1 MMRFLFVDVIRGKNP
16 TIRFAFGG
24 CLQTL
29 AFFRAT
35 HFLSLRAKK
44 RGPQKILLYFWGKG
58 VCKHKT
64 GNCRLRRLTGQKRSI
79 RRVAISRKGHRIIKP
94 TQDTF
99 VLAWRKKAH
108 TSKRVSIV
116 ACENAISKV
125 QLPGTPR
132 DIVYPRGKGAH
143 KHKSEHCRKRQCDFK
158 SAVCAVSSPVNVTS
172 VNVLNRYALTANEER
187 SKRLHLRKSNAADIA
202 NNRTRRVKCKALA
215 RKRGC

>member
-1 MMRFLFVDVIRGKNP
+1 MRFLFVDVIRGKNP
-16 TIRFAFGG
+16 TIRLAFGGCLQTLALCSVSILAVTLCRFAIYLKTALCRAAPLTSHFVRQRPFDIANESVSRGIEPNRRLAFGG

-35 HFLSLRAKK
+35 HYLSLRAKK

-99 VLAWRKKAH
+99 VIAWRKKAH
-108 TSKRVSIV
+108 TSIRVSIV
-116 ACENAISKV
+116 APTMRFQKCSVRRE
-125 QLPGTPR
+125 QPR
-132 DIVYPRGKGAH
+132 
-143 KHKSEHCRKRQCDFK
+143 
-158 SAVCAVSSPVNVTS
+158 
-172 VNVLNRYALTANEER
+172 
-187 SKRLHLRKSNAADIA
+187 
-202 NNRTRRVKCKALA
+202 
-215 RKRGC
+215 

>member
-1 MMRFLFVDVIRGKNP
+1 MRFLFVGCFKGQRTQPQVGVRKTLAFSCVMQRVYLSSHFVSFRNISQNCPMPSSPVNVTFCPSMSIRYCERVRSRGREP
-16 TIRFAFGG
+16 GG

-35 HFLSLRAKK
+35 HYLSLRAKK

-79 RRVAISRKGHRIIKP
+79 RRVAISRKGNRIIKP

-108 TSKRVSIV
+108 TSIRVSI
-116 ACENAISKV
+116 AASDNAISKV
-125 QLPGTPR
+125 Q
-132 DIVYPRGKGAH
+132 
-143 KHKSEHCRKRQCDFK
+143 
-158 SAVCAVSSPVNVTS
+158 CAP
-172 VNVLNRYALTANEER
+172 
-187 SKRLHLRKSNAADIA
+187 
-202 NNRTRRVKCKALA
+202 
-215 RKRGC
+215 

>member
-1 MMRFLFVDVIRGKNP
+1 MCAFYLVDVSRGREPN
-16 TIRFAFGG
+16 RRLAFGG

-35 HFLSLRAKK
+35 HFLSLRAEK

-64 GNCRLRRLTGQKRSI
+64 GDCRLRRLTGQKRSI

-108 TSKRVSIV
+108 TSIRVSIV
-116 ACENAISKV
+116 APTMRFQKCSVRREQPPLTSPFVRI
-125 QLPGTPR
+125 
-132 DIVYPRGKGAH
+132 PRG
-143 KHKSEHCRKRQCDFK
+143 
-158 SAVCAVSSPVNVTS
+158 PLYN
-172 VNVLNRYALTANEER
+172 ALTASEER
-187 SKRLHLRKSNAADIA
+187 SKRLYLRKSNAADIA
-202 NNRTRRVKCKALA
+202 NNRIRSVKCKALA
-215 RKRGC
+215 QSTDNNNFPLSLLYLLKTML

>member
-1 MMRFLFVDVIRGKNP
+1 MRFLFVGCFKGQRTQSQVGVRKTLAFSCVMQRVYHCRHFVSLRNISQNCPMPSSPVNVTSVNVHSILRTSPFKGQEPNH
-16 TIRFAFGG
+16 RLAFGG

-64 GNCRLRRLTGQKRSI
+64 GDCRLRRLTGQKRSI

-108 TSKRVSIV
+108 TSIRVSIV
-116 ACENAISKV
+116 APDNAISKV
-125 QLPGTPR
+125 Q
-132 DIVYPRGKGAH
+132 
-143 KHKSEHCRKRQCDFK
+143 
-158 SAVCAVSSPVNVTS
+158 CAP
-172 VNVLNRYALTANEER
+172 
-187 SKRLHLRKSNAADIA
+187 
-202 NNRTRRVKCKALA
+202 
-215 RKRGC
+215 

>member
-16 TIRFAFGG
+16 TIRLAFGG

-108 TSKRVSIV
+108 TSIRVSIIAPTMRFQKCSYRGPRGILCTRGEKAHTSIRV
-116 ACENAISKV
+116 SIAASDNAISKV
-125 QLPGTPR
+125 Q
-132 DIVYPRGKGAH
+132 
-143 KHKSEHCRKRQCDFK
+143 
-158 SAVCAVSSPVNVTS
+158 CAP
-172 VNVLNRYALTANEER
+172 
-187 SKRLHLRKSNAADIA
+187 
-202 NNRTRRVKCKALA
+202 
-215 RKRGC
+215 